1 MRLYKIKEYCKVFA
15 IGSIGYSIIEV
26 LWRGFTHW
34 TMSITGGI
42 CFVLVYLSNIKLT
55 TKSILKRSFIGS
67 TIITAVEFISGCII
81 NKIFKLNVWDYSK
94 DKFNI
99 MGQICLL
106 YSFLWFLLCIP
117 LVYLCRYINKNIKTG
132 KSALLKIQFKKV

>member
-1 MRLYKIKEYCKVFA
+1 MWLYKLKEYFKVFT
-15 IGSIGYSIIEV
+15 IGSIGYSVIEV

-42 CFVLVYLSNIKLT
+42 CFLFIYLTNLKLT
-55 TKSILKRSFIGS
+55 TKSIFKRSLVGS
-67 TIITAVEFISGCII
+67 TIITAVEFLSGCII

-99 MGQICLL
+99 MGQVCLL

-117 LVYLCRYINKNIKTG
+117 LVYLCRYINKNIVIG
-132 KSALLKIQFKKV
+132 KRTQLKIQLKKV